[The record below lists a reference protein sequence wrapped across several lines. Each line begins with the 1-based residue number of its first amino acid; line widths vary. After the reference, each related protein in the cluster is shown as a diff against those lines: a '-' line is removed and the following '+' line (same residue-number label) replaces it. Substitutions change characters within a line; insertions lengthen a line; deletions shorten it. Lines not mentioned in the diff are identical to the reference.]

1 MSDAT
6 LTCPHCGQR
15 FPLTEAL
22 AEQLRGE
29 VAAALHAQHQA
40 QLQQLATRL
49 GEAQAR
55 ELQAQRRA
63 LELEQAQAT
72 AIERERLAIEQKLR
86 AEAEQRLR
94 ERLAQERE
102 RLREEARNE
111 LGPLQAA
118 LQETRRQLQQAQAAE
133 LALRQKAEAVAAREL
148 ALDLEV
154 ARRLDEKRAEWETQV
169 RGAAVEEQQ
178 LKLREKE
185 KQIEGLRR
193 VIDDLKRKSEQ
204 GSQELQGEALELDI
218 EAALAAQFPHDV
230 VRPVPKGM
238 HGADLLHEVRNAAL
252 APCGLIVWET
262 KNTRH
267 WQPAWIGKLKDDQ
280 RACGATVA
288 VLVSVALPPE
298 ARGGLAC
305 IDGVWVAGL
314 QVWPALALAL
324 REQLLQVA
332 FARNAATGM
341 NEKME
346 ALYRY
351 LAGDAFRHRV
361 EAIVEAF
368 TAMKEQLDRERRAME
383 RLWKE
388 REKQLER
395 VIGATAGM
403 YGELRGTIG
412 QSMPAIAA
420 LELDDLALAAPGDG
434 GGEAGA

>member
-1 MSDAT
+1 MSET
-6 LTCPHCGQR
+6 SLRCPHCGQS
-15 FPLTEAL
+15 FPLTDVL

-29 VAAALHAQHQA
+29 VEAALQSQHQA
-40 QLQQLATRL
+40 QLQQLAARL
-49 GEAQAR
+49 GEAEAR
-55 ELQAQRRA
+55 EVAAQRRA

-72 AIERERLAIEQKLR
+72 AIERERLAVEKRLR
-86 AEAEQRLR
+86 AEAERHLR
-94 ERLAQERE
+94 ESLEQERA
-102 RLREEARNE
+102 RLREESRSQLA
-111 LGPLQAA
+111 PLQAS
-118 LQETRRQLQQAQAAE
+118 LEEMRRQLGQAQAAE
-133 LALRQKAEAVAAREL
+133 LALRQQAEAVAARAL

-154 ARRLDEKRAEWETQV
+154 ARKLDEKRAEWENQV
-169 RGAAVEEQQ
+169 RSAANEEQQ

-185 KQIEGLRR
+185 KQIEDLRR

-204 GSQELQGEALELDI
+204 GSQELQGEVLELDI
-218 EAALAAQFPHDV
+218 QAALAAQFPHDV
-230 VRPVPKGM
+230 VRPVPKGAA
-238 HGADLLHEVRNAAL
+238 GADLLHEVRNAAL
-252 APCGLIVWET
+252 ASCGLIVWET
-262 KNTRH
+262 KNTKH

-280 RACGATVA
+280 RSCGAALA
-288 VLVSVALPPE
+288 VIVSVAMPPE

-314 QVWPALALAL
+314 HVWPALAVAL
-324 REQLLQVA
+324 REQLLAVA

-341 NEKME
+341 NEKMQ
-346 ALYRY
+346 ALYEY

-361 EAIVEAF
+361 ETIVEAF

-395 VIGATAGM
+395 VLGATAGM

-420 LELDDLALAAPGDG
+420 LELDDLALPLPAC
-434 GGEAGA
+434 GAQ

>member
-1 MSDAT
+1 MSET
-6 LTCPHCGQR
+6 ELKCPNCGHS

-22 AEQLRGE
+22 AAQLRGE
-29 VAAALHAQHQA
+29 VEAALAEQHRM
-40 QLQQLATRL
+40 QLAEFAERL
-49 GEAQAR
+49 KQAETR

-63 LELEQAQAT
+63 LEMQQQQAT
-72 AIERERLAIEQKLR
+72 AIERERLAIETRLR
-86 AEAEQRLR
+86 AEAKQHLEQ
-94 ERLAQERE
+94 RLAQEQQ
-102 RLREEARNE
+102 RLRGEASE
-111 LGPLQAA
+111 QLGQLQARLA
-118 LQETRRQLQQAQAAE
+118 ESQRELQAAQAAE
-133 LALRQKAEAVAAREL
+133 LTLRQQAEQIAARERT
-148 ALDLEV
+148 LDLEV
-154 ARRLDEKRAEWETQV
+154 ARKLDEKRRDWEAQV
-169 RGAAVEEQQ
+169 RSLAAEEQQ
-178 LKLREKE
+178 LKLREKD
-185 KQIEGLRR
+185 KT
-193 VIDDLKRKSEQ
+193 IDGLKRLLEEAKRRSEQ

-420 LELDDLALAAPGDG
+420 LELDDLALAAPGASG
-434 GGEAGA
+434 QEAGA